1 MPADRTPGARRI
13 WLPAIMLGLFA
24 LVAIGRLVQLQV
36 IEHGHYSHVADN
48 ELIDKT
54 TVYARRGAIVDTNG
68 NVLAISVDT
77 WDIYVNG
84 QVWQD
89 PQKADSASTALGALI
104 NMDPAAIRSTVSE
117 ALQKNAELV
126 QVLVKRGVPYAVGT
140 AIIHENLA
148 GVVPIADTERDH
160 PEGDLAASIIGLTG
174 TDNTGLAGL
183 ESEYNTILQGDP
195 GKSIFERDT
204 VGDPI
209 PFGQYVAVPP
219 TPGQDLVL
227 TIDRN
232 IQQMA
237 EQSLDAAIQKHQA
250 KGGQLIV
257 ADPNNGHILALASEP
272 GLKYSTLNF
281 NDPATTKLLQ
291 NSAVTNLYEPGSEF
305 KLVTA
310 ASAINAGAVTPNTT
324 YFDPGYVD
332 IDGIVIHNWE
342 DEALGEQT
350 MLGVLQNSLNSG
362 AVFMA
367 KQLTEPKF
375 YDYLKAFGFGQA
387 TGFDMPGEAVG
398 HYRTP
403 DDPGFSPVDFAT
415 QSFGQSITVTP
426 LQMIQAISAI
436 INGGNLITPQ
446 IVKATISSDGVE
458 HPVPS
463 KVVGHPITAA
473 TSATMRM
480 MMHYDLESPGYRSE
494 GDPKYYLAGGKSST
508 ANVPLPNGGY
518 NDLTQ
523 IASFV
528 EFAPLNDPK
537 VLVLVTLDENQDL
550 ETGSI
555 AAGPVAA
562 QFIDDVLRYMNVAP
576 DRADYPPYDQG

>member
-1 MPADRTPGARRI
+1 MPVDRTPGTRRI
-13 WLPAIMLGLFA
+13 WLPAILLGIFA
-24 LVAIGRLVQLQV
+24 LVAIARLVQIQV
-36 IEHGHYSHVADN
+36 VEHGHYSTVADK

-54 TVYARRGAIVDTNG
+54 TVYARRGAIVDRNG

-77 WDIYVNG
+77 WDIYVNAS
-84 QVWQD
+84 VWQD
-89 PQKADSASTALGALI
+89 ASKAGPASEALGKLI
-104 NMDPAAIRSTVSE
+104 SMDPAAIRTSVTS
-117 ALQKNAELV
+117 ATQKDPDIV
-126 QVLVKRGVPYAVGT
+126 QVLVKRDVPYAIGT
-140 AIIHENLA
+140 AIIHEDLD
-148 GVVPIADTERDH
+148 GVVPVADHERDH
-160 PEGDLAASIIGLTG
+160 PEGDLAASLLGLTG
-174 TDNTGLAGL
+174 IDNSGLAGI
-183 ESEYNTILQGDP
+183 EYQYNAILQGTP

-209 PFGQYVAVPP
+209 PFGQSVAVPP
-219 TPGQDLVL
+219 KPGQDLVL

-237 EQSLDAAIQKHQA
+237 EQRLHDAIVEHRA

-257 ADPNNGHILALASEP
+257 ADPNTGQILALASEP
-272 GLKYSTLNF
+272 GLKYSTLDF
-281 NDPATTKLLQ
+281 NDPATTRLLQ
-291 NSAVTNLYEPGSEF
+291 NSAVSNLYEPGSEF

-310 ASAINAGAVTPNTT
+310 SAAIDAGAVTPNTT
-324 YFDPGYVD
+324 YYDPGYVD
-332 IDGIVIHNWE
+332 IGGTIIHNWE

-367 KQLTEPKF
+367 QQLGEEKF
-375 YDYLKAFGFGQA
+375 YNYVKAFGFGQP
-387 TGFDMPGEAVG
+387 TGIDLPGEAVG

-403 DDPGFSPVDFAT
+403 SDPGFSPVDFAT

-426 LQMIQAISAI
+426 LQMIQAVSAI
-436 INGGNLITPQ
+436 VNGGKLIAPH
-446 IVKATISSDGVE
+446 IVKATIDANGVE
-458 HPVPS
+458 HSVEP
-463 KVVGHPITAA
+463 KVAGNPISPE

-508 ANVPLPNGGY
+508 ANVPVSNGGY

-562 QFIDDVLRYMNVAP
+562 KLIDDVLRYMNVAP

>member
-1 MPADRTPGARRI
+1 MPADRTPGTRRL
-13 WLPAIMLGLFA
+13 WLPAILLGLFA

-36 IEHGHYSHVADN
+36 VEHGHYSRVADK

-54 TVYARRGAIVDTNG
+54 TVYARRGAIVDRNG

-89 PQKADSASTALGALI
+89 PKKADPASKGLGELL
-104 NMDPAAIRSTVSE
+104 NMDPAAIRNTVAT
-117 ALQKNAELV
+117 ALQKDKDLV
-126 QVLVKRGVPYAVGT
+126 QVLVKRDVPYAVGT
-140 AIIHENLA
+140 AIIHESLS
-148 GVVPIADTERDH
+148 GVVPVADTERDH
-160 PEGDLAASIIGLTG
+160 PEGDLAASILGLTG
-174 TDNTGLAGL
+174 IDNTGLAGL
-183 ESEYNTILQGDP
+183 ESEYNAILQGTP

-209 PFGQYVAVPP
+209 PFGQSVAVPP
-219 TPGQDLVL
+219 KPGQDLVL

-237 EQSLDAAIQKHQA
+237 EQRLDAAIAEHRA

-257 ADPNNGHILALASEP
+257 ADPNTGQILALASEP
-272 GLKYSTLNF
+272 SVKYSTLNF
-281 NDPATTKLLQ
+281 NDPATTRLLQ

-324 YFDPGYVD
+324 YFDPGFVD
-332 IDGIVIHNWE
+332 IDGIIIHNWE

-367 KQLTEPKF
+367 QQLGQDQF
-375 YDYLKAFGFGQA
+375 YKYVKAFGFGQA
-387 TGFDMPGEAVG
+387 TGIDMPGEAIG

-403 DDPGFSPVDFAT
+403 DDPAFSPVDFAT

-426 LQMIQAISAI
+426 LQMIQAVSAI
-436 INGGNLITPQ
+436 INGGNLISPH
-446 IVKATISSDGVE
+446 IVKATIDADGVE
-458 HPVPS
+458 HAVQPRVT
-463 KVVGHPITAA
+463 GHPITAE

-576 DRADYPPYDQG
+576 DRAGYPPYEPG